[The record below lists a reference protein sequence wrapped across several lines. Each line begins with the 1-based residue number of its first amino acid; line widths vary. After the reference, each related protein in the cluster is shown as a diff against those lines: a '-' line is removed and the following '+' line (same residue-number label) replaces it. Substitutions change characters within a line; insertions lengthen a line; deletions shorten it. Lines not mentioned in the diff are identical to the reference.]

1 MAKGSQQGVISHW
14 YHLIE
19 DFQTSALDFYTAVE
33 EAVERRGVSDI
44 KTSRVEWK
52 EGGMLSAKREYL
64 RIQRGNLA
72 FDVCAAPYG
81 NGYFFSWWMARVPAM
96 SPLMALLA
104 LFGMFVVASLI
115 GGILNWIFEGCA
127 AIFIMLVFIP
137 AFFIGLGYGIR
148 EGAIPID
155 EEYVL
160 SIPIVGWLYDR
171 LFNPNAYFR
180 MDSANMYQETVRR
193 AVGEVVSTVK
203 TENGLKALTED
214 EAKPKLRD
222 LAK

>member
-1 MAKGSQQGVISHW
+1 MSKSNRPGVISHW
-14 YHLIE
+14 YHLVE

-33 EAVERRGVSDI
+33 EAVARRGVSEI

-52 EGGMLSAKREYL
+52 EGGVLSAKREYL

-96 SPLMALLA
+96 HPLLALLA

-115 GGILNWIFEGCA
+115 GGILELIFDGCA
-127 AIFIMLVFIP
+127 AAFLSLIMIP
-137 AFFIGLGYGIR
+137 ALFIALGYAIS
-148 EGAIPID
+148 EGMTPID

-160 SIPIVGWLYDR
+160 AIPVIGWLYDR

-180 MDSANMYQETVRR
+180 MDSAIMYQETVRR
-193 AVGEVVSTVK
+193 AVVEVVNAVK
-203 TENGLKALTED
+203 TEHGLKALTED
-214 EAKPKLRD
+214 EAKPNLRD

>member
-1 MAKGSQQGVISHW
+1 MSKISQSGVVAHW
-14 YHLIE
+14 YHLVE

-33 EAVERRGVSDI
+33 ESVARRGVSDI

-52 EGGMLSAKREYL
+52 EGGVLSAKREYL

-81 NGYFFSWWMARVPAM
+81 NAYFFSWWMARVPAM
-96 SPLMALLA
+96 HPLLALLA
-104 LFGMFVVASLI
+104 LFAILIAMAFIAGMLDLLFDGCVSALLSLVLIPALLI
-115 GGILNWIFEGCA
+115 GA
-127 AIFIMLVFIP
+127 
-137 AFFIGLGYGIR
+137 GYAIR
-148 EGAIPID
+148 EGVIDTD

-160 SIPIVGWLYDR
+160 SIPVIGWLYDR
-171 LFNPNAYFR
+171 IFNPNAYFR
-180 MDSANMYQETVRR
+180 MDSAIMYQETVRR
-193 AVGEVVSTVK
+193 AVVEVVSNVK

>member
-1 MAKGSQQGVISHW
+1 MAKGAQQGVISHW
-14 YHLIE
+14 YHLVE
-19 DFQTSALDFYTAVE
+19 DFQTSALDFYTAIE

-81 NGYFFSWWMARVPAM
+81 NGYFFSWWVARVPALH
-96 SPLMALLA
+96 PLIALMAL
-104 LFGMFVVASLI
+104 FGILIAVSLI
-115 GGILNWIFEGCA
+115 SGLLDMIFDGCA
-127 AIFIMLVFIP
+127 GAVLSLVLVP
-137 AFFIGLGYGIR
+137 ALLIGLGYGIR
-148 EGAIPID
+148 EGIVPID

-160 SIPIVGWLYDR
+160 SIPIIGWLYDR

-180 MDSANMYQETVRR
+180 MDSAIMYQETVRK
-193 AVGEVVSTVK
+193 AVGEVVSAVK